1 MFHEATFLNQHLSRA
16 KSTFH
21 STARQVALLA
31 EKASVGKLI
40 IGHYSA
46 RYDDVRLLLDEAKSI
61 FPKTYLAHDGAH
73 FII

>member
-1 MFHEATFLNQHLSRA
+1 M
-16 KSTFH
+16 
-21 STARQVALLA
+21 LA

-40 IGHYSA
+40 ICHYSA

-61 FPKTYLAHDGAH
+61 FPKTYLAHDAAH